1 MSMNGQSSGDFRETS
16 GRVQLFHVVTR
27 NSVGVLAADAF
38 TQANPPVA
46 TGASLKSTTLSGITK
61 TGVLGGSIAFTR
73 AAAGNNVTGGPVVD
87 TPGTVP
93 SGYHTGIRPLGIFLN
108 DAAGN
113 AYENTPGPASGRG
126 PYVCGSG
133 SCVGLTIYETQAQLT
148 QGAYTAGQLLTYA
161 PGDLLYASMNGLVTN
176 VSGDA
181 YEGQSGA
188 SATPTVI
195 GVLKAA
201 VDATTPMLIVDLRI

>member
-38 TQANPPVA
+38 TQANPALA
-46 TGASLKSTTLSGITK
+46 TSTSAKSTTLSGITK

-73 AAAGNNVTGGPVVD
+73 PVAGNNVIGGPAG
-87 TPGTVP
+87 TPADPPTVF
-93 SGYHTGIRPLGIFLN
+93 STGMRPLGIFLN
-108 DAAGN
+108 DAVGN

-133 SCVGLTIYETQAQLT
+133 SCVGLTIYETQIQLGVSKGT
-148 QGAYTAGQLLTYA
+148 AITYTA
-161 PGDLLYASMNGLVTN
+161 GDLLYASINGLITN
-176 VSGDA
+176 VSADSL
-181 YEGQSGA
+181 ETSE
-188 SATPTVI
+188 SLTPVTVV

>member
-38 TQANPPVA
+38 TQPNPPVA
-46 TGASLKSTTLSGITK
+46 TGATLKSTTLSGITK

-73 AAAGNNVTGGPVVD
+73 AAAGNNVIGGPAVT

-93 SGYHTGIRPLGIFLN
+93 SGYATGIRPLGIFLN

-133 SCVGLTIYETQAQLT
+133 SCVGLTVYETQIQL
-148 QGAYTAGQLLTYA
+148 GGSAANPITYA
-161 PGDLLYASMNGLVTN
+161 PGDLLYASVNGLITN
-176 VSGDA
+176 VVGDA

-188 SATPTVI
+188 SAGATVV